1 MLITI
6 STHDMLMEFG
16 FVILYRFVPNFYLTH
31 YNKPTSTKN
40 KERRTCMMTHEVY
53 ACLQI
58 SETVA

>member
-6 STHDMLMEFG
+6 SMHDMLMEFR

-40 KERRTCMMTHEVY
+40 KERRTMTREVY